1 MIGVLVADL
10 IKLRGS
16 LVLLVMAVPPVM
28 MTVLG
33 VLVIISGN
41 SAGDWPR
48 TALSGTAIWAYFLL
62 PMTATGLTALL
73 AQLEHS
79 TGVWSHILATG
90 TPRWQI
96 FLSKGLIA
104 FALMAATSL
113 LVGLA
118 IFTSGHV
125 GGWIVPAEALE
136 GIPPYGQVASTL
148 MKMWVASLLVT
159 AFQLAIA
166 LRFASF
172 ALPVSVGIGGT
183 FVAVAATSSQW
194 GLVFPWLM
202 PVNVLASEPER
213 AALAIAIGGIGGL
226 VALAAMILWLS
237 RRDWD

>member
-1 MIGVLVADL
+1 MADL

-16 LVLLVMAVPPVM
+16 LVLMVMAVPPVM
-28 MTVLG
+28 MAVLG

-41 SAGDWPR
+41 AAGDWPR
-48 TALSGTAIWAYFLL
+48 TAISGTAIWAYFLL

-104 FALMAATSL
+104 FALMGATSL

-125 GGWIVPAEALE
+125 GGLVMPAEALE
-136 GIPPYGQVASTL
+136 AFHPMARSFPSLRKCGWRACSSRRFSSPSPCAFPASPCRSRWALAAPSWRSPPPPRNGA
-148 MKMWVASLLVT
+148 
-159 AFQLAIA
+159 
-166 LRFASF
+166 
-172 ALPVSVGIGGT
+172 
-183 FVAVAATSSQW
+183 
-194 GLVFPWLM
+194 GLSWLM
-202 PVNVLASEPER
+202 PVNVLASEPDR
-213 AALAIAIGGIGGL
+213 AETAIAIGGMGGL
-226 VALAAMILWLS
+226 VALTAMILWLS

>member
-104 FALMAATSL
+104 FALMGATSL

-118 IFTSGHV
+118 IFASGHL
-125 GGWIVPAEALE
+125 GGMLAPAEALE
-136 GIPPYGQVASTL
+136 GLPPYGDVFSIL
-148 MKMWVASLLVT
+148 SKMWVASLLVT
-159 AFQLAIA
+159 ALQLAIA
-166 LRFASF
+166 LRFSSF

-183 FVAVAATSSQW
+183 FVAVAATSSRW
-194 GLVFPWLM
+194 GLIFPWLM
-202 PVNVLASEPER
+202 PVNVLASEPDR
-213 AALAIAIGGIGGL
+213 ASLAIAIGGIGGL
-226 VALAAMILWLS
+226 ITLAAMTVWLS
-237 RRDWD
+237 RKDWG

>member
-1 MIGVLVADL
+1 MIGVIIADL

-16 LVLLVMAVPPVM
+16 LVLLVMAVQPVM
-28 MTVLG
+28 MAVLG

-104 FALMAATSL
+104 FALMGTTSL

-118 IFTSGHV
+118 IFASGHV
-125 GGWIVPAEALE
+125 GGILVSTEALE
-136 GIPPYGQVASTL
+136 GVPPYGQVVAIL
-148 MKMWVASLLVT
+148 AKMWVAGLLVT

-166 LRFASF
+166 LRFSSF

-183 FVAVAATSSQW
+183 FVAVAATSSKW

-213 AALAIAIGGIGGL
+213 ALLAITIGGIGGL
-226 VALAAMILWLS
+226 AALAAMIVWLS
-237 RRDWD
+237 RKDWG

>member
-104 FALMAATSL
+104 FALMGATSL

-125 GGWIVPAEALE
+125 GGLVLPAEALE
-136 GIPPYGQVASTL
+136 GIPPYGQIVSIL

-166 LRFASF
+166 LRFSSF

-202 PVNVLASEPER
+202 PVNVLASEPDR

-226 VALAAMILWLS
+226 AALAAMIIWLS

>member
-1 MIGVLVADL
+1 MIGVMIADL

-28 MTVLG
+28 MAVLG

-41 SAGDWPR
+41 AAGDWPR

-73 AQLEHS
+73 AQLEHA

-118 IFTSGHV
+118 IFASGHV
-125 GGWIVPAEALE
+125 GGLVMPAEALE
-136 GIPPYGQVASTL
+136 GIPPYGQVASIL
-148 MKMWVASLLVT
+148 AKMWVASLLVT

-166 LRFASF
+166 LRFSSF

-213 AALAIAIGGIGGL
+213 AVMAITIGGMGGL
-226 VALAAMILWLS
+226 IALAAMILWLS

>member
-1 MIGVLVADL
+1 MIGVIIADL

-28 MTVLG
+28 MAVLG

-104 FALMAATSL
+104 FALMGTTSL

-118 IFTSGHV
+118 IFASGHV
-125 GGWIVPAEALE
+125 GGLVMPAEALE
-136 GIPPYGQVASTL
+136 GIPPYGQIVSILT
-148 MKMWVASLLVT
+148 KMWAASLLVT

-166 LRFASF
+166 LRFSSF

-183 FVAVAATSSQW
+183 FVAVAATSSKW

-202 PVNVLASEPER
+202 PVNVLASEPE
-213 AALAIAIGGIGGL
+213 
-226 VALAAMILWLS
+226 LS
-237 RRDWD
+237 RTSSAVVRSD